1 MLGLGEAKMVHECV
15 LRTSG
20 GWEEARTGGRKLGRV
35 RGRVSHVTTGS
46 GRARRRSRAI
56 VAAMNRP
63 VDHPARM
70 ARALLALEGLSTGD
84 AFGERFFVHPDLV
97 ERLIAERALPAAPWA
112 YTDDTVMALGI
123 VEVLDRL
130 GAIDQEVLARVFA
143 RRYGAEPNR
152 GYGGAA
158 HQILRNILTE
168 IPWQLTAKAVFG
180 GTGSMGNGGAMRV
193 APLGAYFADD
203 LDEVVLQARAS
214 AEVTHAHPDGQAG
227 AVAVAIA
234 AAVAWRMGTG
244 AEPRSGEA
252 LLRAAFHH
260 TPQGETRDGVAKA
273 LTIPLDDDPGTA
285 AGALGSG
292 FRVLSWDTVPF
303 ALWCAARHLDS
314 YEEALWTTVA
324 GLGDRDTTCAM
335 AGGIVAL
342 SAGRASIPAEWLA
355 AREPLALGEGTT
367 LAAWG

>member
-1 MLGLGEAKMVHECV
+1 ME
-15 LRTSG
+15 
-20 GWEEARTGGRKLGRV
+20 
-35 RGRVSHVTTGS
+35 
-46 GRARRRSRAI
+46 
-56 VAAMNRP
+56 
-63 VDHPARM
+63 
-70 ARALLALEGLSTGD
+70 RALLALEGLSTGD
-84 AFGERFFVHPDLV
+84 AFGERFFVHPD
-97 ERLIAERALPAAPWA
+97 RAADLIAGRAVPAAPWT

-130 GAIDQEVLARVFA
+130 GTIEQDTLARVFA
-143 RRYGAEPNR
+143 RRYWAEPGR

-158 HQILRNILTE
+158 HEILSDIRQGV
-168 IPWQLTAKAVFG
+168 PWQVTARAAFD

-203 LDEVVLQARAS
+203 LDEVVRQARAS

-234 AAVAWRMGTG
+234 AAVAWRMGAG

-252 LLRAAFHH
+252 LLQAAHHH
-260 TPQGETRDGVAKA
+260 TPEGETKSGLAKA
-273 LTIPLDDDPGTA
+273 LAISLAEDPRTA

-314 YEEALWTTVA
+314 YEEAMWTTVA

-335 AGGIVAL
+335 AGGVVAL
-342 SAGRASIPAEWLA
+342 SAGRASIPVEWIA
-355 AREPLALGEGTT
+355 ARELLAERPP
-367 LAAWG
+367 AR